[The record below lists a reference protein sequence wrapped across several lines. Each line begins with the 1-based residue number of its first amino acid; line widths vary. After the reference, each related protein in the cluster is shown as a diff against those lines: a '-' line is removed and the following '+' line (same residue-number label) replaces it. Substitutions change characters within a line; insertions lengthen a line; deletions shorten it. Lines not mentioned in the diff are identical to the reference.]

1 MGKATG
7 NISQK
12 VIPVKLN
19 KEEIAALDLFVELGE
34 FNGRSHALREMAKPY
49 MIATHVAS
57 QTQSSMQAVVAMA
70 KASLE
75 INKRVD
81 RVAKNSRKNAQQTLF
96 PEDEVDELEI
106 KIYPDPAP
114 A

>member
-19 KEEIAALDLFVELGE
+19 KQEIEALDLFVKMGG

-49 MIATHVAS
+49 MIATQVAIQS
-57 QTQSSMQAVVAMA
+57 QSQV
-70 KASLE
+70 KAGIEMLKAQIE
-75 INKRVD
+75 INKRIG
-81 RVAKNSRKNAQQTLF
+81 RVAREAKKNAQQIL
-96 PEDEVDELEI
+96 PGLVDEELEI
-106 KIYPDPAP
+106 TIIPDPAP

>member
-19 KEEIAALDLFVELGE
+19 KQEIEALDHFVEMGG

-49 MIATHVAS
+49 MIATQVAI
-57 QTQSSMQAVVAMA
+57 QTQSEVKAGMEMLKAMV
-70 KASLE
+70 E
-75 INKRVD
+75 INKRVG
-81 RVAKNSRKNAQQTLF
+81 RVAKEAKKNAQTTL
-96 PEDEVDELEI
+96 PGIEDEIEI
-106 KIYPDPAP
+106 SIIPDPAP

>member
-19 KEEIAALDLFVELGE
+19 KQEIEALDLFVKMGG

-49 MIATHVAS
+49 MIATQVAQ
-57 QTQSSMQAVVAMA
+57 QTQSSVKAVVAMA

-75 INKRVD
+75 INKRID
-81 RVAKNSRKNAQQTLF
+81 RVAKNARKNAQQTF
-96 PEDEVDELEI
+96 PDLEPVEVTI
-106 KIYPDPAP
+106 IPDTSPA
-114 A
+114 